1 MNELRKP
8 ITDKEILDLAHHN
21 TLFSQILS
29 LIPGHVFKSLENRHK
44 TGRCSRQF
52 GFKEQFTVM
61 AFIQL
66 AARCS
71 LRDGLRC
78 LTAAGKR
85 LYHWGL
91 KSVAR
96 STVCDANRD
105 RPAAF
110 FQDLFSAMYQQ
121 CLNSAPKH
129 KFKFKSRLFSLDSTT
144 ISLCLSLFPWARF
157 RRGKAGIKMHTLM
170 DHDGCIPA
178 FVAVTEAR
186 AHDRKAVDILNL
198 PKGSIVVCDKAYNSY
213 AWFLSLSDND
223 IFFVTRLKENACY
236 QVDKRRLV
244 RKKCGLT
251 SDQTIIVKHKKA
263 PLRLRRIGYRDPES
277 GRHFKF
283 LTNNFHLAAK
293 TIADIYKER
302 WQIEIFFREIKQ
314 NLHIKSFVGTSENAI
329 FIQIFTA
336 LAVYLLLSYL
346 KFMSRIGIS
355 VQQILQLVQLNL
367 METASLHELV
377 RLRHQQNNFFNDM
390 PLFTN
395 LA

>member
-1 MNELRKP
+1 MNELVKL
-8 ITDKEILDLAHHN
+8 ITNKEILDLAHHN

-44 TGRCSRQF
+44 IGRSSRQF
-52 GFKEQFTVM
+52 GFKEQFAVM

-66 AARCS
+66 AARSS

-91 KSVAR
+91 RSVAR

-110 FQDLFSAMYQQ
+110 FQDLFSALYRQ
-121 CLNSAPKH
+121 CLNSAPNH
-129 KFKFKSRLFSLDSTT
+129 KFKFKAGLFSPDSTT

-157 RRGKAGIKMHTLM
+157 RRGKAGLKMHTLL
-170 DHDGCIPA
+170 DHKGCIPA
-178 FVAVTEAR
+178 FVAVTGAR
-186 AHDRKAVDILNL
+186 AHDRKAVEMLHL

-213 AWFLSLSDND
+213 ARFRDLTDKG
-223 IFFVTRLKENACY
+223 IFFVTRLKDNACY
-236 QVDKRRLV
+236 QVDQRRLV
-244 RKKCGLT
+244 RKKSGLT
-251 SDQTIIVKHKKA
+251 SDQTIVVKHKKA

-283 LTNNFHLAAK
+283 LTNNFSLAAK
-293 TIADIYKER
+293 TITDIYKER

-314 NLHIKSFVGTSENAI
+314 NLHLRSFVGTSENAI
-329 FIQIFTA
+329 LIQIFTA
-336 LAVYLLLSYL
+336 LTIYLLLSYIL
-346 KFMSRIGIS
+346 ASREII
-355 VQQILQLVQLNL
+355 
-367 METASLHELV
+367 T
-377 RLRHQQNNFFNDM
+377 RL
-390 PLFTN
+390 
-395 LA
+395 A